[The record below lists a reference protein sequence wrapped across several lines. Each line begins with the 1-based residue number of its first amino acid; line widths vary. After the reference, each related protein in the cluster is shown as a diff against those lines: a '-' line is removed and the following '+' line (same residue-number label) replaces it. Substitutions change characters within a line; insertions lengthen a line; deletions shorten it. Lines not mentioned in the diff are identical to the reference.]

1 MRALTTAPLLITAPA
16 LPHRCFLLTYA
27 SMNLNCFFL
36 DYLKDPTWR
45 PRWKYFHW
53 SSGLAGFV
61 LCVTVQFLIDWI
73 YAIIAWVLWLVLLI
87 FIVRTTAS
95 VDHHSPRRQ
104 MLTTAP
110 ALPHRCAP
118 LPPWTM
124 AQQYTACAFAWLSS
138 RSSRSTW
145 PRIRTIIGSRSC
157 SCSIPCRCLFN
168 PALYL

>member
-1 MRALTTAPLLITAPA
+1 MRALTTARLLITAPA
-16 LPHRCFLLTYA
+16 PPHRCFLLTYA

-87 FIVRTTAS
+87 FIVRLMAS
-95 VDHHSPRRQ
+95 DG
-104 MLTTAP
+104 L
-110 ALPHRCAP
+110 
-118 LPPWTM
+118 
-124 AQQYTACAFAWLSS
+124 
-138 RSSRSTW
+138 
-145 PRIRTIIGSRSC
+145 
-157 SCSIPCRCLFN
+157 
-168 PALYL
+168 